1 MVLGRGRR
9 TGEHS
14 EPQAI
19 AAFWAWWEQAG
30 SEVAAAIAAGSSSRA
45 ASGASRR
52 VVSGAASR
60 AVKQLGR
67 RVEALHPELQW
78 ELARGWTALHA
89 LCVSCAGQGELRALT
104 ERWALAAP
112 PADGTWEYHPARQ
125 PDPASLHGRLEIDG
139 HGVVPGEARLHVI
152 VDQARALVD
161 VGVHHPGFAGMPEPV
176 MGTVAYLLL
185 DWLLGEDGVE
195 RWVGIVTSSAEV
207 PPGTVPVGALP
218 EIVEGLAGRDTE
230 PRWAVLQGEDQD
242 GHPIMAMARN
252 PLKRVEFP
260 LFDLHGAVTVEFLD
274 ATPEGMPRPDAL
286 ERLRVL
292 EDDLDRMLGTD
303 AVLAAHQTSRGR
315 RTFHLYCDQYGA
327 VPGLVA
333 GWRAEHPAER
343 VTVDWDVDGTWEALR
358 PFR

>member
-9 TGEHS
+9 TGEQS

-30 SEVAAAIAAGSSSRA
+30 GEVAAAIAAGA
-45 ASGASRR
+45 TGR
-52 VVSGAASR
+52 V
-60 AVKQLGR
+60 VKQLGR
-67 RVEALHPELQW
+67 RVEALHPDLQW
-78 ELARGWTALHA
+78 ELAPGRTALHA
-89 LCVSCAGQGELRALT
+89 LCVSCGGQGELRALT

-112 PADGTWEYHPARQ
+112 PPDGTWEYHPARQ
-125 PDPASLHGRLEIDG
+125 ADPASLHRRLEIDG
-139 HGVVPGEARLHVI
+139 YGLVPGEARLHVI
-152 VDQARALVD
+152 VDQSRALVD
-161 VGVHHPGFAGMPEPV
+161 VGVHHPGFAGMPEPTR
-176 MGTVAYLLL
+176 GTVAFLLL

-195 RWVGIVTSSAEV
+195 RWTGIVTSGAEV
-207 PPGTVPVGALP
+207 PPDTVPASALP
-218 EIVEGLAGRDTE
+218 EIVEGLAGRDSE
-230 PRWAVLQGEDQD
+230 PRWAVLQGSDPD
-242 GHPIMAMARN
+242 GHPIMAMARS

-292 EDDLDRMLGTD
+292 EDDLDRMLGGD

-315 RTFHLYCDQYGA
+315 RTFHLYCDRYGP
-327 VPGLVA
+327 VPGLVG